1 MCSEGDGGLDSRRTS
16 TVDTLPGSI
25 PDLFEI
31 LTSEPDDQRRWTTFT
46 YSAHFDLLGF
56 SNEELDH
63 LKERELTKTQ
73 CTPCVYSSSPLIIM
87 NVWSKER
94 RSDTASATR
103 VTTVASTST

>member
-1 MCSEGDGGLDSRRTS
+1 MCSEGDADLQSHRTS

-56 SNEELDH
+56 TNEELDH
-63 LKERELTKTQ
+63 LKESKTLTSCFNLVDALKQFTFHNQ
-73 CTPCVYSSSPLIIM
+73 I
-87 NVWSKER
+87 
-94 RSDTASATR
+94 
-103 VTTVASTST
+103 

>member
-73 CTPCVYSSSPLIIM
+73 CTPYVYRASPSNM

-103 VTTVASTST
+103 ATTVASTST